1 VDGPLPGG
9 NDRSQPT
16 AGHKQHNTRPGVWSR
31 LATCRLPDFFPS
43 PALDLSRLTR
53 LWCALAF
60 RRIHPGI
67 LCANGRAVP
76 VGDGLKVASAGRK
89 MPGVRK
95 LHQQSESSSKP
106 EFIFG
111 HSCQAV
117 AVLTQALASVFA
129 LTPGLPHPRRHR
141 VF

>member
-1 VDGPLPGG
+1 MALCLAGMTVRSGPLGVTSTTPAPGSG
-9 NDRSQPT
+9 
-16 AGHKQHNTRPGVWSR
+16 AGLLRVACQTFSLARP
-31 LATCRLPDFFPS
+31 
-43 PALDLSRLTR
+43 LDLSRLTR